1 MRIQETLNAKTFNPS
16 MIPVLEKQI
25 FSMDTPECQLME
37 IDKDKMEAKF
47 IAVPTQVTI
56 DGRAVYVPGVDLKE
70 FDARNT
76 ILFGHYQDLLI
87 GRSMWSKKESNK
99 NGDKEVIVK
108 VEFKPD
114 DMGRYVYE
122 GVRDGWFKFVSP
134 GLMPVVSFYGDEANI
149 AYKEDYGKNPKTEL
163 WYYGRETLMYELS
176 VVNVPAWSG
185 ATQKMNLNNM
195 PEKMKKTLAFEQ
207 LSAYITK
214 VEELEQKLNALAG
227 TLGSHKPESG
237 DGEKPLGDGGNSS
250 WDVSEIDVSY
260 ALSIFNKRLKG
271 DS

>member
-1 MRIQETLNAKTFNPS
+1 MEIASVLNSKTFNSS
-16 MIPVLEKQI
+16 MIPVLEKQL
-25 FSMDTPECQLME
+25 FSLDTPECQLME
-37 IDKDKMEAKF
+37 VNSDKMEAKF

-56 DGRAVYVPGVDLKE
+56 DGRAVFVPGVDLKE
-70 FDARNT
+70 FDTRNT
-76 ILFGHYQDLLI
+76 VLFGHYTDLLI

-99 NGDKEVIVK
+99 MGDKEVIVK
-108 VEFKPD
+108 IEFKPD

-149 AYKEDYGKNPKTEL
+149 AYKEDYGKKPKTEL

-195 PEKMKKTLAFEQ
+195 PEKMKKVLAFEQ
-207 LSAYITK
+207 LNAYIAK
-214 VEELEQKLNALAG
+214 VEELENKLNSLAG
-227 TLGSHKPESG
+227 TLGSPKSESG
-237 DGEKPLGDGGNSS
+237 DGERPLGNRPESS
-250 WDVSEIDVSY
+250 WDVSKIDVSY
-260 ALSIFNKRLKG
+260 ALSIFNKHLKG